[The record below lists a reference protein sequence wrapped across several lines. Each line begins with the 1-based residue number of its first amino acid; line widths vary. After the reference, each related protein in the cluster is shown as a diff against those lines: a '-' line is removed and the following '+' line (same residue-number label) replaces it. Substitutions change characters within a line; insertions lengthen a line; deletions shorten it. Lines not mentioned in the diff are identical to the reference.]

1 MPNRPY
7 ASDTSSAL
15 RLEGVIKKYRDH
27 AVLQKVSLK
36 IESGEFLTLLGP
48 SGCGKTT
55 LLNLIAGFADADEGE
70 IFIDDTPVTALPP
83 YQRQIGIVFQ
93 NYALFPHM
101 TVARNIAYGLRM
113 RRVPAAEIE
122 RRVGEAMALVKLE
135 GLGER
140 KPRELSGGQQQRVA
154 LARALVFEPSVV
166 LLDEPLGALDR
177 QLRET
182 MQLELKQLHSETS
195 VTMIYVTHDQG
206 EAMTMSDRVAVFHDG
221 DLLQCAPPKQL
232 YDEPESAF
240 VAEFVGENNRLSG
253 TLVSRDGG
261 RGSIQTDAGIM
272 VASRLSPQVRIGDKV
287 LLYVRPE
294 RASIGAAAVSCE
306 NRFEARIVDMI
317 FQGDHTRLRL
327 DFPGSSHFT
336 VKQNFFAETR
346 LPAVGDL
353 VQLGWTAQALQ
364 VVQA

>member
-1 MPNRPY
+1 MAGNVVTRY
-7 ASDTSSAL
+7 ENVVKSYGAL
-15 RLEGVIKKYRDH
+15 TVVKGLNLEVRR
-27 AVLQKVSLK
+27 
-36 IESGEFLTLLGP
+36 GEFLSLLGP
-48 SGCGKTT
+48 SGSGKTT
-55 LLNLIAGFADADEGE
+55 TLMMLAGLETPTSGRILLDGVSIEG
-70 IFIDDTPVTALPP
+70 IPP
-83 YQRQIGIVFQ
+83 HRRNIGVVFQ

-101 TVARNIAYGLRM
+101 TVAENLAYPLKARRM
-113 RRVPAAEIE
+113 ARPEIGSRVQRALEI
-122 RRVGEAMALVKLE
+122 VKLE
-135 GLGER
+135 SLAER
-140 KPRELSGGQQQRVA
+140 RPAQLSGGQQQRVA

-221 DLLQCAPPKQL
+221 NLLQCAPPKQL

-253 TLVSRDGG
+253 TLVSRDGEQ
-261 RGSIQTDAGIM
+261 GSIKTDAGMM
-272 VASRLSPQVRIGDKV
+272 VASRLSSKVRIGDQV

-294 RASIGAAAVSCE
+294 RASIGVAAGTCE
-306 NRFEARIVDMI
+306 NRFEARVVDTI

-327 DFPGSSHFT
+327 DFPASSHFT
-336 VKQNFFAETR
+336 VKQNFFADTGP
-346 LPAVGDL
+346 PAVGDR
-353 VQLGWTAQALQ
+353 VRLGWSAQALQ

>member
-1 MPNRPY
+1 MAGDIITRYENVVKSY
-7 ASDTSSAL
+7 GAL
-15 RLEGVIKKYRDH
+15 TVVKGLNLEVKR
-27 AVLQKVSLK
+27 
-36 IESGEFLTLLGP
+36 GEFLSLLGP
-48 SGCGKTT
+48 SGSGKTT
-55 LLNLIAGFADADEGE
+55 TLMMLAGLETPTSGRILLDDVPIEG
-70 IFIDDTPVTALPP
+70 IPP
-83 YQRQIGIVFQ
+83 HRRNIGVVFQ

-101 TVARNIAYGLRM
+101 TVAENLAYPLKARRM
-113 RRVPAAEIE
+113 AKPEIGKRVKRALEMVKLASLSE
-122 RRVGEAMALVKLE
+122 RRPAQ
-135 GLGER
+135 
-140 KPRELSGGQQQRVA
+140 LSGGQQQRVA

-221 DLLQCAPPKQL
+221 DLLQCAAPKQL

-240 VAEFVGENNRLSG
+240 VAEFVGENNQLSG
-253 TLVSRDGG
+253 TLVSRDEG
-261 RGSIQTDAGIM
+261 RGSIRTDAGIM
-272 VASRLSPQVRIGDKV
+272 VASKLSSQVRIGDKV

-294 RASIGAAAVSCE
+294 RASIGAAAVNCE
-306 NRFEARIVDMI
+306 NRFEARIVDTI

-336 VKQNFFAETR
+336 VKQNFFAEPR
-346 LPAVGDL
+346 LPAIGDL

-364 VVQA
+364 VVPA